1 MTMTTR
7 FRPMVLIVTVF
18 WIYVAL
24 SDVLYA
30 NQMQAS
36 LTAMHVGH
44 LFAPW
49 RARLLQHLFLYPALL
64 ACMWASL
71 TLGWQPILRRL
82 PLQIL
87 LGAAFAALGE
97 PSLWLGLSALIGF
110 HQATYAFLSGLRPG
124 TPLSIVPVLQIWV
137 ASSTSFLL
145 TYGFGLALVTG
156 FDVYRR
162 LRDTQ
167 IRSSALERA
176 LSAAHLAALRMQLSP
191 HSLFNLLNTIH
202 GQIDWNPS
210 DARSMIVQLADLLR
224 RLLHAGEREFSRL
237 SEELQFAR
245 LYLTL
250 QQRRFSDRLTVLV
263 PEPAGLPGAWV
274 PSLILQPLIENAV
287 VHGLANHPG
296 EVEIRVEASASEQW
310 LWLRVC
316 NTMAAEEPVRG
327 EGIGLK
333 NVRERLTIQFG
344 ERACFQAA
352 PTGDGRW
359 LAEIRL
365 PLLADVIEPVRQETG
380 QPRRAQRAAERPE
393 PDGRAGGL
401 VMVEKLRAG

>member
-1 MTMTTR
+1 MTTR

-18 WIYVAL
+18 WVYVAL

-30 NQMQAS
+30 NRMQAS
-36 LTAMHVGH
+36 LTAMHVGY

-49 RARLLQHLFLYPALL
+49 QARLLQHLLLYPALL
-64 ACMWASL
+64 GCMWTSL
-71 TLGWQPILRRL
+71 TLGWQPILKRL
-82 PLQIL
+82 PVQIL
-87 LGAAFAALGE
+87 LGAGFAVLGE
-97 PSLWLGLSALIGF
+97 PSLWLGVSALIGF
-110 HQATYAFLSGLRPG
+110 HQATHAFLSGLSPG
-124 TPLSIVPVLQIWV
+124 PQVLSIVPVLEIWV
-137 ASSTSFLL
+137 ASCTSFLL

-167 IRSSALERA
+167 IRSAALERA

-202 GQIDWNPS
+202 GQIDWDPA

-237 SEELQFAR
+237 SEELEFAR

-250 QQRRFSDRLTVLV
+250 QQRRFSDRLTVVV
-263 PEPAGLPGAWV
+263 PEPEGLPAAWV

-296 EVEIRVEASASEQW
+296 EVEIRVQASASDEW
-310 LWLRVC
+310 LWLKVS
-316 NTMAAEEPVRG
+316 NTMTVGEEAYR

-333 NVRERLTIQFG
+333 NVRDRLSIQFG
-344 ERACFQAA
+344 ERASFEAA
-352 PTGDGRW
+352 PTADGRW

-365 PLLADVIEPVRQETG
+365 PLLADVIEPARQRVEAPERA
-380 QPRRAQRAAERPE
+380 QPQRAAAMEQPVGH
-393 PDGRAGGL
+393 PAGQG
-401 VMVEKLRAG
+401 AS

>member
-1 MTMTTR
+1 MTTR

-18 WIYVAL
+18 WVYVAL

-30 NQMQAS
+30 NRMQAS
-36 LTAMHVGH
+36 LTAMHVGY

-49 RARLLQHLFLYPALL
+49 QARLLQHLLLYPALL
-64 ACMWASL
+64 GCMWTSL
-71 TLGWQPILRRL
+71 TLGWQPILKRL
-82 PLQIL
+82 PVQIL
-87 LGAAFAALGE
+87 LGAGFAVLGE
-97 PSLWLGLSALIGF
+97 PSLWLGVSALIGF
-110 HQATYAFLSGLRPG
+110 HQATHAFLSGLPPG
-124 TPLSIVPVLQIWV
+124 PQVLSIVPVLEIWV
-137 ASSTSFLL
+137 ASCTSFLL

-167 IRSSALERA
+167 IRSAALERA

-202 GQIDWNPS
+202 GQIDWDPA

-237 SEELQFAR
+237 SEELEFAR

-250 QQRRFSDRLTVLV
+250 QQRRFSDRLTVVV
-263 PEPAGLPGAWV
+263 PEPEGLPAAWV

-296 EVEIRVEASASEQW
+296 EVEIRVQASASDEW
-310 LWLRVC
+310 LWLKVS
-316 NTMAAEEPVRG
+316 NTMTVGEEAYR

-333 NVRERLTIQFG
+333 NVRDRLSIQFG
-344 ERACFQAA
+344 ERASFEAA
-352 PTGDGRW
+352 PTADGRW

-365 PLLADVIEPVRQETG
+365 PLLADVIEPARQRVEAPERA
-380 QPRRAQRAAERPE
+380 QPQRAAAMEQPVGH
-393 PDGRAGGL
+393 PAGQG
-401 VMVEKLRAG
+401 AS